1 MANELN
7 YKNILNSFV
16 DRSKS
21 YTMDVKNR
29 LNTLSLDYSMGL
41 TEEFMLNRNFT
52 TGTIGDGM
60 GQLVG
65 IPSDI
70 FERLV
75 TYYNDLKNSITAE
88 TTTIQTKFY
97 TLDPTVSEKNYVK
110 KVLITHLEK
119 QFSDITNEVN
129 KTINSFREQ
138 QLRLVNNVDTLNF
151 VTNIRHDGQ
160 FLNRSGGRVASLI
173 LTATTQAINLTTS
186 YNDSNS
192 HLKNYLNNYVLHK
205 FNLNYP
211 YGGEYIYFNNLI
223 YTKELHTLSFS
234 GNFTPELNTLINSR
248 KDMLYEDLLKID
260 NNQVNGLNKTLSV
273 RFRKVLLQLFK
284 GWVRYDISLVNDR
297 IFSGLEHGF
306 TLFNNN
312 IKNYVTNFPIGYSL
326 NTGNTAQNIVRN
338 YLVDKNRGTDDST
351 FNNKLITQLYV
362 G

>member
-211 YGGEYIYFNNLI
+211 YGG
-223 YTKELHTLSFS
+223 
-234 GNFTPELNTLINSR
+234 
-248 KDMLYEDLLKID
+248 
-260 NNQVNGLNKTLSV
+260 
-273 RFRKVLLQLFK
+273 
-284 GWVRYDISLVNDR
+284 
-297 IFSGLEHGF
+297 
-306 TLFNNN
+306 
-312 IKNYVTNFPIGYSL
+312 
-326 NTGNTAQNIVRN
+326 
-338 YLVDKNRGTDDST
+338 
-351 FNNKLITQLYV
+351 
-362 G
+362 

>member
-1 MANELN
+1 M
-7 YKNILNSFV
+7 
-16 DRSKS
+16 S
-21 YTMDVKNR
+21 Y
-29 LNTLSLDYSMGL
+29 
-41 TEEFMLNRNFT
+41 
-52 TGTIGDGM
+52 
-60 GQLVG
+60 
-65 IPSDI
+65 
-70 FERLV
+70 
-75 TYYNDLKNSITAE
+75 
-88 TTTIQTKFY
+88 
-97 TLDPTVSEKNYVK
+97 
-110 KVLITHLEK
+110 
-119 QFSDITNEVN
+119 
-129 KTINSFREQ
+129 
-138 QLRLVNNVDTLNF
+138 
-151 VTNIRHDGQ
+151 
-160 FLNRSGGRVASLI
+160 
-173 LTATTQAINLTTS
+173 
-186 YNDSNS
+186 
-192 HLKNYLNNYVLHK
+192 
-205 FNLNYP
+205 
-211 YGGEYIYFNNLI
+211 NNLI

-306 TLFNNN
+306 TLFNDN